1 MYETTEYKQRSIA
14 DLFVEHFTDRYYP
27 SEEEYKS
34 DLNRF
39 VESLRLDLE
48 TEARRWEKYQKQ
60 MCDHVGVEIESEDE
74 ED

>member
-1 MYETTEYKQRSIA
+1 MYEMTEYKQHSIA
-14 DLFVEHFTDRYYP
+14 DLFVEHFADKYYP

-39 VESLRLDLE
+39 VEGLRLDLE
-48 TEARRWEKYQKQ
+48 AEVRRWEKYQKQ